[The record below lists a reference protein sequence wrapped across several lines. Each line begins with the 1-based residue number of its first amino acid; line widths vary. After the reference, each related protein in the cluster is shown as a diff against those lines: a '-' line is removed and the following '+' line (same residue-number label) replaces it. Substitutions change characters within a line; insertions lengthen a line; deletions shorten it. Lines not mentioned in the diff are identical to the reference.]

1 MVRSIQ
7 TLDFPIDSDGEGSAC
22 NAGRPG
28 FDPSVG
34 KIPWKREWHPT
45 PLFLPGEFHAQRRLA
60 VHSPQDSDTTEQLTC
75 THTHTHTHVQTLR
88 LSFSKPALC
97 LGYINHIL
105 HPSFGFLGSF
115 HNHVSSR
122 TWVSFNSLP
131 TESWLTPLK
140 SEWWGLVQFVNQH
153 NRKF

>member
-1 MVRSIQ
+1 MAQ
-7 TLDFPIDSDGEGSAC
+7 TIKNLPEC
-22 NAGRPG
+22 RRPR
-28 FDPSVG
+28 FDLWLG
-34 KIPWKREWHPT
+34 KIPWRREWHPT

-60 VHSPQDSDTTEQLTC
+60 VHSPQDSDTTEQLTR

-140 SEWWGLVQFVNQH
+140 SKWWGLVQFVNQH